1 VSALVLY
8 GSYSKRSWAPDYPF
22 GWKDEQWQRVLDD
35 IEHNWGA
42 PQSLSM
48 AMRVPS
54 VASDR
59 NAAERIA
66 AYYRAAASPGA
77 AAAIMRMNREID
89 VRHVLPATHVP
100 TLILH
105 RTAER
110 EWHLFRAN
118 LN

>member
-1 VSALVLY
+1 MHDVQSILDSVGSQRTALFGISEGGPMSLLYTATYPERVSALVLY
-8 GSYSKRSWAPDYPF
+8 GSYSKRSWAPDYHF

-54 VASDR
+54 VAGDR

-77 AAAIMRMNREID
+77 AAAS
-89 VRHVLPATHVP
+89 
-100 TLILH
+100 
-105 RTAER
+105 
-110 EWHLFRAN
+110 
-118 LN
+118 